1 MHSVIIRYQL
11 LHRRWLPIIPVVLAW
26 RGVSLRSEA
35 YLDSGAF
42 YSIFKMGVAAEL
54 GLDLYRS
61 KERMFVVADGSFIP
75 AKLVKLPIEI
85 GGRRRIA
92 EVAFSDR
99 LNIGFNLLGR
109 KDIFEGFDEVIF
121 RESRREVELRWVD
134 KVAAKR
140 Q

>member
-1 MHSVIIRYQL
+1 MSAFCSSAVQASHK
-11 LHRRWLPIIPVVLAW
+11 RWLPIIPVVLSW
-26 RGVSLRSEA
+26 RGVYLQSEA

-42 YSIFKMGVAAEL
+42 YSIFKIGVATEL
-54 GLDLYRS
+54 GLDLSRA

-75 AKLVKLPIEI
+75 AKLVKLPIQI

-109 KDIFEGFDEVIF
+109 KDIFEAFDEVIF
-121 RESRREVELRWVD
+121 RERKREVELQWEER
-134 KVAAKR
+134 
-140 Q
+140 

>member
-1 MHSVIIRYQL
+1 VTLRYKL
-11 LHRRWLPIIPVVLAW
+11 LYERWMPIIPVTLAW
-26 RGVSLRSEA
+26 RGVLLHSEA

-42 YSIFKMGVAAEL
+42 YSIFKTSIAAQL
-54 GLDLYRS
+54 GLEIS
-61 KERMFVVADGSFIP
+61 QAKERMFVVADGSFIP

-109 KDIFEGFDEVIF
+109 KGIFEGFDEVIF
-121 RESRREVELRWVD
+121 REARREVELKWTD
-134 KVAAKR
+134 E
-140 Q
+140 

>member
-1 MHSVIIRYQL
+1 MHSVILRYQL
-11 LHRRWLPIIPVVLAW
+11 LFRRWMPIMPVTLAW
-26 RGVSLRSEA
+26 RGARLHSEA

-42 YSIFKMGVAAEL
+42 YSIFKMSVAAGL
-54 GLDLYRS
+54 GLDLSRS

-75 AKLVKLPIEI
+75 AKLVKIPVEI

-109 KDIFEGFDEVIF
+109 KDIFEAFDEVIF
-121 RESRREVELRWVD
+121 RESRREIELRWT
-134 KVAAKR
+134 AE
-140 Q
+140 

>member
-11 LHRRWLPIIPVVLAW
+11 LHRRWLPIIPVLLRW
-26 RGVSLRSEA
+26 RGVSVRSEA

-42 YSIFKMGVAAEL
+42 YSIFKVGVAAEL
-54 GLDLYRS
+54 GVDLSRA

-75 AKLVKLPIEI
+75 AKLVKLPVELV
-85 GGRRRIA
+85 GKRKIA

-109 KDIFEGFDEVIF
+109 KDIFESFDEVIF
-121 RESRREVELRWVD
+121 RESRREIELRW
-134 KVAAKR
+134 A
-140 Q
+140 

>member
-1 MHSVIIRYQL
+1 MYSVTIRYQL
-11 LHRRWLPIIPVVLAW
+11 LHRRWLPIIPVLLKW
-26 RGVSLRSEA
+26 RGTSIQSEA

-42 YSIFKMGVAAEL
+42 YSIFKISVAAEL
-54 GLDLYRS
+54 GVNLSRA

-75 AKLVKLPIEI
+75 AKLVKLPVEV

-109 KDIFEGFDEVIF
+109 KDIFASFDEVIF
-121 RESRREVELRWVD
+121 RESRKEIELRWT
-134 KVAAKR
+134 
-140 Q
+140 

>member
-1 MHSVIIRYQL
+1 MHSVILRYQL
-11 LHRRWLPIIPVVLAW
+11 LYRRWLPIIPVVLNW
-26 RGVSLRSEA
+26 RGVAVRSEG

-42 YSIFKMGVAAEL
+42 YSIFKMSVATEL
-54 GLDLYRS
+54 GLDLSRA

-85 GGRRRIA
+85 GGRHRIA

-109 KDIFEGFDEVIF
+109 KGIFEGFDEVIF
-121 RESRREVELRWVD
+121 REARREVELRWTD
-134 KVAAKR
+134 E
-140 Q
+140 